1 MIGAPMSEPLQSAPL
16 LQAIGLSCDRD
27 DRVLFQ
33 GLDFSILPGS
43 LTRVEG
49 ANGSGKTT
57 LLRIL
62 AGLHEGFEGQV
73 LWQGQPRS
81 DDREAFLRNLL
92 FMGHRPGVKPLLT
105 PLENLRFLIAGRHAV
120 TDEQLSEALARAGLA
135 GFEKVPCQH
144 LSAGQMRRVALA
156 RLLLSDEPLWIL
168 DEAFTA
174 IDDQGVEGLE
184 QLLVNR
190 AAMGG
195 AVILTTHHEPD
206 LPGMDRLRLG
216 QGGVGEF

>member
-1 MIGAPMSEPLQSAPL
+1 MSEPLKSAPL
-16 LQAIGLSCDRD
+16 LQAMGLSCERD
-27 DRVLFQ
+27 GRVLFQ
-33 GLDFSILPGS
+33 GLDFSIVPGS

-49 ANGSGKTT
+49 PNGAGKTT

-62 AGLHEGFEGQV
+62 AGLHDGFDGQV
-73 LWQGQPRS
+73 LWQGEPRN
-81 DDREAFLRNLL
+81 DDRESFLRNLL

-105 PLENLRFLIAGRHAV
+105 PLENLRFLISGRQAV
-120 TDEQLSEALARAGLA
+120 TERQLSKALANAGLA
-135 GFEKVPCQH
+135 GFEDMPCQH
-144 LSAGQMRRVALA
+144 LSAGQTRRVALA

-174 IDDQGVEGLE
+174 IDQQGVEGLE

-190 AAMGG
+190 AALGG
-195 AVILTTHHEPD
+195 AVILTTHHEPE

-216 QGGVGEF
+216 QGGGREF

>member
-1 MIGAPMSEPLQSAPL
+1 MSEPLKSAPL
-16 LQAIGLSCDRD
+16 LQAIGLSCERD
-27 DRVLFQ
+27 DRLLFQ
-33 GLDFSILPGS
+33 SLDFSIVPGS

-62 AGLHEGFEGQV
+62 AGLHDGFEGQV
-73 LWQGQPRS
+73 LWQGQPLIA
-81 DDREAFLRNLL
+81 DRETFLRNLL

-105 PLENLRFLIAGRHAV
+105 PLENLRFLISGRQRV
-120 TDEQLSEALARAGLA
+120 TDDQLSEALSRAGLA
-135 GFEKVPCQH
+135 GFEDVSCQH
-144 LSAGQMRRVALA
+144 LSAGQTRRVALA

-174 IDDQGVEGLE
+174 IDQQGVEGLE

-195 AVILTTHHEPD
+195 AIILTTHHEPE
-206 LPGMDRLRLG
+206 LPGMDRLCLG
-216 QGGVGEF
+216 QGGGREF